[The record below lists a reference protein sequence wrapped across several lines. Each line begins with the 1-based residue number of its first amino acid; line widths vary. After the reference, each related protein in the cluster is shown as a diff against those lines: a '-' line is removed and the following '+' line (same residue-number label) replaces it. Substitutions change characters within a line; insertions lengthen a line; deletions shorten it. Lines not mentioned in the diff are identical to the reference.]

1 MKKKTII
8 TIVAVAGVAVAFFLI
23 LQNNKKENEREL
35 SLVAQEN
42 TEVAVNTATVQEE
55 RIAGMFTVNGTFQP
69 DTRAQISA
77 EMGGQIAAI
86 FVSEGDVV
94 TQGQVIARL
103 TGDKTNVSL
112 GNAKANLDN
121 AVSNLQRYEAAF
133 ETGGVTA
140 AQLDQARLQVEN
152 ARAQFESAQLTS
164 GDTQVRSKVSGIVND
179 KMVEVGMVVSPGT
192 PIVEVVDIS
201 SLDLRLEVDEALVS
215 QLEIGDSVQVVPSV
229 TKDTLAGRITFI
241 APASNGALKFPV
253 EVTVDNSEGNF
264 RAGMYATAVFN
275 QEGQNDVL
283 VIPREA
289 FVGSISDNQVFV
301 VRENTAYLTKIR
313 TGVNYG
319 GKVQVID
326 GLAEGDVV
334 VTSGQINLTDATA
347 VEVIK

>member
-8 TIVAVAGVAVAFFLI
+8 TIVAVVGIAVAFFLI
-23 LQNNKKENEREL
+23 LQNNKKENEEEL
-35 SLVAQEN
+35 SIVAREN
-42 TEVAVNTATVQEE
+42 TEVAVNTAIAQEE
-55 RIAGMFTVNGTFQP
+55 RIAGMFTVNGTFSP

-86 FVSEGDVV
+86 YVEEGDVV
-94 TQGQVIARL
+94 EQGQVIAKL

-112 GNAKANLDN
+112 SNAKASLDN
-121 AVSNLQRYEAAF
+121 ATSNLERYEAAF
-133 ETGGVTA
+133 KTGGVTA

-152 ARAQFESAQLTS
+152 ARAQYKSAQLTA
-164 GDTQVRSKVSGIVND
+164 GDTNIRSRINGIVNER
-179 KMVEVGMVVSPGT
+179 MVEVGTVVAPGT

-201 SLDLRLEVDEALVS
+201 SLDLRLEVDEALVGK
-215 QLEIGDSVQVVPSV
+215 LEMGDTVQVVPSV
-229 TKDTLAGRITFI
+229 TKDTIAGRITFI
-241 APASNGALKFPV
+241 APASNGTLKFPV
-253 EVTVDNSEGNF
+253 EVTVDNSERNL

-275 QEGQNDVL
+275 QEGQSDVL

-289 FVGSISDNQVFV
+289 FVGSVSDNQVFIV
-301 VRENTAYLTKIR
+301 KDEIAYLTTIQ

-319 GKVQVID
+319 GKVQVTG
-326 GLAEGDVV
+326 GLTEGDVV